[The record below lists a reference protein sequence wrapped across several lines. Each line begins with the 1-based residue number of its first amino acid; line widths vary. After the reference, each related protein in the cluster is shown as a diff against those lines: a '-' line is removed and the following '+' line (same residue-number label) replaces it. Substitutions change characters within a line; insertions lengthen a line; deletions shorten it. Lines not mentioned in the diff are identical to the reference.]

1 MFNPQLMIQTPQ
13 EDGANV
19 LTTEA
24 LRQHLDSALQASR
37 VHVYNKKNL
46 FFMFLTDSGN
56 WNICV
61 TNQENSSQK
70 QVTWTRYVQSGPGY
84 KIYLFS

>member
-13 EDGANV
+13 EDGTNV

-37 VHVYNKKNL
+37 VHWPHLYEVKFLSLLIASTIYNG
-46 FFMFLTDSGN
+46 S
-56 WNICV
+56 WNIYV
-61 TNQENSSQK
+61 INQENSSQK
-70 QVTWTRYVQSGPGY
+70 QVTWTRYA
-84 KIYLFS
+84 